1 MRAANT
7 PMSDDGVT
15 PDFNSMAKKAS
26 TRGRHK
32 ITRVMKPAGTSSVF
46 NTAVASVLIGATLG
60 MASVASAAT
69 IAPNGDIIPD
79 DSKTTVSQAMQ
90 NTFGAQFADSIG
102 GPVVSR
108 DALVSPFETAA
119 KAENTT
125 PSTKTVDK
133 VVEEDV
139 DLTDLGNE
147 IISGNWGNGAER
159 VDALTRAYDANVAQ
173 AAQDY
178 VDAVLWGVSP
188 VSTHATVR
196 RVQSVE
202 VNANDTVTNQNV
214 NEVQTQAPA
223 NYKSKVWVVDKEG
236 YWEVHSIE
244 EPLFVNK
251 TTPAVTETVTIPGEA
266 TTVEHPAEY
275 KTVTVTDKDAWDE
288 VVEDTPA
295 HTIYHDPVT
304 ETVKVLKKAAWTET
318 VVDKEGGVIEHP
330 AEYKDVK
337 VIDKEAWDEVVT
349 PEQTIHHEAEYKDVK
364 VVDQEAWDE
373 KVIDVPGHTIEHPA
387 QYEDVKVVDSAA
399 WDEVIPAVTKEV
411 VHPAVTET
419 KQVLVTPEQ
428 VIEEP
433 VYEMQTVECV
443 VFADGYKIST
453 AEYNAMSAKDK
464 AMATIKHGH
473 WTIYDDTIQV
483 QVGTKKTVIPAVY
496 DTQTVVVTPEWTETV
511 VVTPEHTVHH
521 PEVSHIE
528 KKLIKEAWTE
538 TVDEVSHIVHHP
550 EVSHIEKQL
559 VKEAWDETIP
569 AVIIS
574 HPEVSHIEKQLIK
587 EAWTETIETTYKQV
601 EHPAVYED
609 EIRVITPG
617 WEEFVAAT
625 YKVIHHEAETH
636 EEQVLVKDAWIETIP
651 GKDTTEVRVITP
663 ETTERVQVGTR
674 TVNRR
679 VWIEPVGHWEY
690 KS

>member
-1 MRAANT
+1 MSKASRVRKAHAKAAMANMRAANT

-26 TRGRHK
+26 MRGRHK
-32 ITRVMKPAGTSSVF
+32 ITRVMKPTGTSSVF

-108 DALVSPFETAA
+108 DALVSPFEAAA

-125 PSTKTVDK
+125 PSTKMVDK

-159 VDALTRAYDANVAQ
+159 VNALTRAYDANVAQ

-202 VNANDTVTNQNV
+202 VNTNDTVTNQNV

-236 YWEVHSIE
+236 YWEVHSVE

-387 QYEDVKVVDSAA
+387 VTETQQVMVSPERTETVIDQPA
-399 WDEVIPAVTKEV
+399 WTETIPAVTR
-411 VHPAVTET
+411 
-419 KQVLVTPEQ
+419 
-428 VIEEP
+428 EEP
-433 VYEMQTVECV
+433 VYEMQTVHCV
-443 VFADGYKIST
+443 VFTDGYKLPYST
-453 AEYNAMSAKDK
+453 FMSMSSKERFMLG
-464 AMATIKHGH
+464 MAHGS
-473 WTIYDDTIQV
+473 WTAYDDTIQV
-483 QVGTKKTVIPAVY
+483 QVGTK
-496 DTQTVVVTPEWTETV
+496 TVVVTPEQTINHPATYKQVTIPAVYETKEV
-511 VVTPEHTVHH
+511 VITP
-521 PEVSHIE
+521 
-528 KKLIKEAWTE
+528 AWTE

-574 HPEVSHIEKQLIK
+574 HPEVSHIEKQLVK
-587 EAWTETIETTYKQV
+587 EAWTETIETTYKQI

-651 GKDTTEVRVITP
+651 GKDTTEIRVITP

-690 KS
+690 K